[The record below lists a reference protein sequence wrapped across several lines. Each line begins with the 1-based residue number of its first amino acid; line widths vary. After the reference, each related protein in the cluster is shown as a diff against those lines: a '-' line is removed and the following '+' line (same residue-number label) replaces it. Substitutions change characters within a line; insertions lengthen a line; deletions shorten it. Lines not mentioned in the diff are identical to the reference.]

1 MSTEDSIGDD
11 TADNT
16 AAKAAG
22 VPASERPADGL
33 PPQTRLANRYGA
45 PKPGLSTRTKIVLG
59 SLAGAAAVGAVI
71 FMAVPSGTGT
81 LTSKDVGFTI
91 PDATSAVVDFNVTRP
106 TGATVDCAV
115 QVLSDSYAVVGWKTV
130 RIPPSDAPT
139 VSLSTSVRT
148 DSLGVTGGV
157 NACWIV
163 EEES

>member
-1 MSTEDSIGDD
+1 MSTKDSIPDHTGDS
-11 TADNT
+11 T
-16 AAKAAG
+16 AG

-33 PPQTRLANRYGA
+33 SSESRLANRYGT
-45 PKPGLSTRTKIVLG
+45 PKPGLSARTKIVLG
-59 SLAGAAAVGAVI
+59 SLAGAAAVGAVV
-71 FMAVPSGTGT
+71 FMAIPSGAGT

-91 PDATSAVVDFNVTRP
+91 PDATSAVVDFNVTKP
-106 TGATVDCAV
+106 AEATVDCAV

-130 RIPPSDAPT
+130 RIPPSKDPT

-163 EEES
+163 EQNS

>member
-1 MSTEDSIGDD
+1 MSTKDSIPDHTGDS
-11 TADNT
+11 T
-16 AAKAAG
+16 AG

-33 PPQTRLANRYGA
+33 SSESRLANRYGA
-45 PKPGLSTRTKIVLG
+45 PKPGLSARTKIVLG
-59 SLAGAAAVGAVI
+59 SLAGAAAIGAVV
-71 FMAVPSGTGT
+71 FMAIPSGAGT

-91 PDATSAVVDFNVTRP
+91 PDATSAVVDFNVTKP
-106 TGATVDCAV
+106 AEATVDCAV

-130 RIPPSDAPT
+130 RIPPSEDPT

-163 EEES
+163 EQNS

>member
-1 MSTEDSIGDD
+1 MSTKDSIPDHTGDS
-11 TADNT
+11 T
-16 AAKAAG
+16 AG

-33 PPQTRLANRYGA
+33 SSESRLANRYGA
-45 PKPGLSTRTKIVLG
+45 PKPGLSARTKIVLG
-59 SLAGAAAVGAVI
+59 SLAGAAAVGAVV
-71 FMAVPSGTGT
+71 FMAIPSGAGT

-91 PDATSAVVDFNVTRP
+91 PDATSAVVDFNVTKP
-106 TGATVDCAV
+106 AEATVDCAV

-130 RIPPSDAPT
+130 RIPPSEDPT

-163 EEES
+163 EQNS

>member
-1 MSTEDSIGDD
+1 MSTKDSIPDHTGDS
-11 TADNT
+11 TAR
-16 AAKAAG
+16 

-33 PPQTRLANRYGA
+33 SSESRLANRYGA
-45 PKPGLSTRTKIVLG
+45 PKPGLSARTKIVLG
-59 SLAGAAAVGAVI
+59 SLAGAAAIGAVV
-71 FMAVPSGTGT
+71 FMAIPSGAGT

-91 PDATSAVVDFNVTRP
+91 PDATSAVVDFNVTKP
-106 TGATVDCAV
+106 AEATVDCAV

-130 RIPPSDAPT
+130 RIPPSEDPT

-163 EEES
+163 EQDS

>member
-1 MSTEDSIGDD
+1 MSTKDSIPDHTGDS
-11 TADNT
+11 T
-16 AAKAAG
+16 AG

-33 PPQTRLANRYGA
+33 SSESRLANRYGA
-45 PKPGLSTRTKIVLG
+45 PKPGLSARTKIVLG
-59 SLAGAAAVGAVI
+59 SLAAAAAVGAVV
-71 FMAVPSGTGT
+71 FMAIPSGAGT

-91 PDATSAVVDFNVTRP
+91 PDATSAVVDFNVTKP
-106 TGATVDCAV
+106 AEATVDCAV

-130 RIPPSDAPT
+130 RIPPSEDPT

-163 EEES
+163 EQDS

>member
-1 MSTEDSIGDD
+1 MSTKDSIPDHTGDS
-11 TADNT
+11 T
-16 AAKAAG
+16 AG

-33 PPQTRLANRYGA
+33 SSESRLANRYGA
-45 PKPGLSTRTKIVLG
+45 PKPGLSARTKIVLG
-59 SLAGAAAVGAVI
+59 SLAGAAAVGAVV
-71 FMAVPSGTGT
+71 FMAIPSGAGT

-91 PDATSAVVDFNVTRP
+91 PNATSAVVDFNVTKP
-106 TGATVDCAV
+106 AEATVDCAV

-130 RIPPSDAPT
+130 RIPPSEDPT

-163 EEES
+163 EQNS

>member
-1 MSTEDSIGDD
+1 VSTEDNIGDNTGND

-16 AAKAAG
+16 AG
-22 VPASERPADGL
+22 IPAPGRASDSLSSE
-33 PPQTRLANRYGA
+33 TRLANRYGA
-45 PKPGLSTRTKIVLG
+45 PKPGLSARTKIVLG

-71 FMAVPSGTGT
+71 FMAIPSGAGT
-81 LTSKDVGFTI
+81 LTSKDVGFDI

-106 TGATVDCAV
+106 ADATVECAV
-115 QVLSDSYAVVGWKTV
+115 QVLSESYAVVGWKTV
-130 RIPPSDAPT
+130 RIPPSDSLT

-163 EEES
+163 EPVS

>member
-1 MSTEDSIGDD
+1 MSTKDSIPDHTGDS
-11 TADNT
+11 T
-16 AAKAAG
+16 AG

-33 PPQTRLANRYGA
+33 SSESRLANRYGA
-45 PKPGLSTRTKIVLG
+45 PKPGLSARTKIVLG
-59 SLAGAAAVGAVI
+59 SLAGAAAVGAVV
-71 FMAVPSGTGT
+71 FMAIPSGAGT

-91 PDATSAVVDFNVTRP
+91 PDATSAVVDFNVTKP
-106 TGATVDCAV
+106 AEATVDCAV

-130 RIPPSDAPT
+130 RIPPSEDPT

-163 EEES
+163 EQDS

>member
-1 MSTEDSIGDD
+1 MSTKDSIPDHTGDS
-11 TADNT
+11 T
-16 AAKAAG
+16 AG

-33 PPQTRLANRYGA
+33 SSESRLANRYGA
-45 PKPGLSTRTKIVLG
+45 PKPGLSARTKIVLG
-59 SLAGAAAVGAVI
+59 SLAGAAAVGAVV
-71 FMAVPSGTGT
+71 FMAIPSGAGT

-91 PDATSAVVDFNVTRP
+91 PDATSSVVDFNVTKP
-106 TGATVDCAV
+106 AEATVDCAV

-130 RIPPSDAPT
+130 RIPPSEDPT

-163 EEES
+163 EQDS

>member
-1 MSTEDSIGDD
+1 MSTKDSIPDHTGDS
-11 TADNT
+11 T
-16 AAKAAG
+16 AG

-33 PPQTRLANRYGA
+33 SSESRLANRYGA
-45 PKPGLSTRTKIVLG
+45 PKPGLSARTKIVLG
-59 SLAGAAAVGAVI
+59 SLAGAAAIGAVV
-71 FMAVPSGTGT
+71 FMAIPSGAGT

-91 PDATSAVVDFNVTRP
+91 PDATSAVVDFNVTKP
-106 TGATVDCAV
+106 AEATVDCAV

-130 RIPPSDAPT
+130 RIPPSEDPT

-163 EEES
+163 EQDS

>member
-1 MSTEDSIGDD
+1 MSTKDSIPDHTGDS
-11 TADNT
+11 T
-16 AAKAAG
+16 AG

-33 PPQTRLANRYGA
+33 SSESRLANRYGA
-45 PKPGLSTRTKIVLG
+45 PKPGLSARTKIVLG
-59 SLAGAAAVGAVI
+59 SLAGAAAVGAVV
-71 FMAVPSGTGT
+71 FMAIPSGAGT

-91 PDATSAVVDFNVTRP
+91 PDATSAVVDFSVTKP
-106 TGATVDCAV
+106 AEATVDCAV

-130 RIPPSDAPT
+130 RIPPSEDPT

-163 EEES
+163 EQDS